1 MNGGGFGNCE
11 GQDGKNTV
19 IDVNPDP
26 GKQNNP
32 QGGESCKKF
41 LDEYEEYEDFEDY
54 REYEDYHQENQHERR
69 CDDFFRNFNFYFT
82 LGMNICFST
91 LECMTSPQVW

>member
-26 GKQNNP
+26 GKQKTIHREENHVRNS
-32 QGGESCKKF
+32 QMNMKNTKTLKTIENMKTIIKKINMK
-41 LDEYEEYEDFEDY
+41 EDV
-54 REYEDYHQENQHERR
+54 
-69 CDDFFRNFNFYFT
+69 T
-82 LGMNICFST
+82 TFSA
-91 LECMTSPQVW
+91 TSTSISHWV

>member
-26 GKQNNP
+26 GKQKAIHREGNHVRNS
-32 QGGESCKKF
+32 QMNMKNTKTLKTIENMKTIIKKINMK
-41 LDEYEEYEDFEDY
+41 EDV
-54 REYEDYHQENQHERR
+54 
-69 CDDFFRNFNFYFT
+69 T
-82 LGMNICFST
+82 TFSA
-91 LECMTSPQVW
+91 TSTSISHWV

>member
-26 GKQNNP
+26 GKQ
-32 QGGESCKKF
+32 KAIHR
-41 LDEYEEYEDFEDY
+41 EENHV
-54 REYEDYHQENQHERR
+54 R
-69 CDDFFRNFNFYFT
+69 
-82 LGMNICFST
+82 IS
-91 LECMTSPQVW
+91 